1 MVYFFVGNPNMYG
14 LSQIRSERAFMCLP
28 RFFAAT
34 AVVSMLVFFNDGSVW
49 ACSVC
54 RGGDQTFF
62 INNARLLPAGKWVLA
77 IDNLFIERKALYTH
91 PVSHVVS
98 HLHGSDQTYDP
109 TVMQTQDQY
118 GVQAVFNYGLS
129 NRLMLSISLP
139 YVFNRITQAPDEF
152 RITGLGDPEV
162 LALLHLGSF
171 FNNKIGLA
179 ASAGIRLPFGKTD
192 SYDNNGFLVQPHDQ
206 IGSGAAAGIVGL
218 QLNYLNKIVPIFLSG
233 SFEVNGASNRGL
245 RHGDVVRLNLA
256 AQRRLAGNWDAII
269 ELNTRNAE
277 SDRQSAAV
285 IPHSGGKIIYLSP
298 GVRIKLGS
306 GLSFRGQVQT
316 PVVKKLNGV
325 QNEKTNFR
333 GSFVLSL

>member
-1 MVYFFVGNPNMYG
+1 MFLRP
-14 LSQIRSERAFMCLP
+14 LAITC
-28 RFFAAT
+28 AA
-34 AVVSMLVFFNDGSVW
+34 ALIIIFGHVPVS
-49 ACSVC
+49 ACSIC

-62 INNARLLPAGKWVLA
+62 INNARLLPAGKWVLT
-77 IDNLFIERKALYTH
+77 IDNLFIERKALYVH
-91 PVSHVVS
+91 PVNHSHGADNS
-98 HLHGSDQTYDP
+98 
-109 TVMQTQDQY
+109 TVMQTQNQY

-139 YVFNRITQAPDEF
+139 YVFNRFTQAPDEF
-152 RITGLGDPEV
+152 RITGLGDPEA

-171 FNNKIGLA
+171 FTNKIGLA

-206 IGSGAAAGIVGL
+206 IGSGAAAGIMGM
-218 QLNYLNKIVPIFLSG
+218 QLNYLNKLVPIFLSG
-233 SFEVNGASNRGL
+233 SFEANGTGNRGL

-256 AQRRLAGNWDAII
+256 AQRRLASGCDAIL

-298 GVRIKLGS
+298 GLRIKLGS
-306 GLSFRGQVQT
+306 GLSFRGQAQT
-316 PVVKKLNGV
+316 PVVKKFTGV

>member
-1 MVYFFVGNPNMYG
+1 MLLRP
-14 LSQIRSERAFMCLP
+14 LAIAC
-28 RFFAAT
+28 AA
-34 AVVSMLVFFNDGSVW
+34 ALIILFDHIPAS
-49 ACSVC
+49 ACSIC

-62 INNARLLPAGKWVLA
+62 VNNARLLPAGKWVLA
-77 IDNLFIERKALYTH
+77 IDNLFIERKKLYAH
-91 PVSHVVS
+91 PVTHQ
-98 HLHGSDQTYDP
+98 HGGGNSI
-109 TVMQTQDQY
+109 VMQTQEQY

-139 YVFNRITQAPDEF
+139 YVFNRFTQAPDEF
-152 RITGLGDPEV
+152 RITGLGDPEA

-171 FNNKIGLA
+171 FNNKIGFA
-179 ASAGIRLPFGKTD
+179 ASAGIRLPLGKTD

-218 QLNYLNKIVPIFLSG
+218 QLNYFNRIAPVFLSG
-233 SFEVNGASNRGL
+233 SFEANGTGNRDL

-256 AQRRLAGNWDAII
+256 AQRRLISGCDAII

-277 SDRQSAAV
+277 SDLQNAAV

-298 GVRIKLGS
+298 GVRIKMGD
-306 GLSFRGQVQT
+306 GLWFRGQVQT
-316 PVVKKLNGV
+316 PVVKKLNGI
-325 QNEKTNFR
+325 QNEKANFR